1 MWISNEICL
10 DYLYC
15 YVFIIAITSGCK
27 KDQFVNGSNFVF
39 RYCSIMLWH
48 IPSFESKH
56 VGFFY
61 YCMAQNTQ
69 NYKTV
74 VF

>member
-1 MWISNEICL
+1 M
-10 DYLYC
+10 
-15 YVFIIAITSGCK
+15 ITSGCK

-69 NYKTV
+69 NYETV